1 MNRLGMLV
9 DLSHVSPETMKQA
22 LAVTKAPVIYSH
34 SSARAICDHPR
45 NVPDDV
51 LPLVAENGGVVMIN
65 FFSAFVVPTEQL
77 KTNKLAR
84 GTIYDVVDHIEH
96 VVKVAGIDHV
106 GIGSDFDGVPRLPEH
121 LESVATYPR
130 ITQELL
136 RRGHSREA
144 IHKLL
149 GGNVL
154 RVLKAAEQVSDE
166 LQAVA
171 R

>member
-1 MNRLGMLV
+1 MWL
-9 DLSHVSPETMKQA
+9 
-22 LAVTKAPVIYSH
+22 LA
-34 SSARAICDHPR
+34 SSLA
-45 NVPDDV
+45 
-51 LPLVAENGGVVMIN
+51 
-65 FFSAFVVPTEQL
+65 SA
-77 KTNKLAR
+77 
-84 GTIYDVVDHIEH
+84 H